1 MSCVVL
7 VMRRRANHARN
18 DAHNTTDTGA
28 AIAEKA
34 NFSGDDAEMLAHLRS
49 LDVYVSALCMR

>member
-1 MSCVVL
+1 VQ
-7 VMRRRANHARN
+7 NHARN